1 MNVVLTCNGGFSTS
15 LLAQRMKTYAEKQG
29 DEIFVKAVGFQN
41 LDKNLKGVDLVL
53 VGPQIKNVI
62 HKIETMTQPL
72 GIPVALI
79 SMKDY
84 GTVNGEAV
92 YNQVLTIIGQKEKKH
107 EIWQTFEQNRKADAT
122 H

>member
-41 LDKNLKGVDLVL
+41 LDKSLKGVDLVL

-107 EIWQTFEQNRKADAT
+107 EI
-122 H
+122 

>member
-107 EIWQTFEQNRKADAT
+107 EI
-122 H
+122 